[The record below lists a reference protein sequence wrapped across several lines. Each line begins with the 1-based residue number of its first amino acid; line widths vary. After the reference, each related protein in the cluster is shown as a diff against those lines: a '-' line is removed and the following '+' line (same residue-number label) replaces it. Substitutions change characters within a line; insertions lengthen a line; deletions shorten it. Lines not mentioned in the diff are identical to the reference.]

1 MNARLDDAH
10 AASARTHEVFN
21 QTPPLADYNLYAS
34 NLALREAV
42 TREGAEWADTELLKR
57 GSELGSAEMFERGI
71 IANKNPPELK
81 LFDATGNRRDAV
93 EFHPSYHE
101 LMRYIKRHGASGG
114 PWVEPRAGAHVA
126 RAAFFMMMGEI
137 DNGTLCPTTMTY
149 AVVPALQNEPKLA
162 EWVSKAVSPDYDHRF
177 IPGLE
182 KRGVTFGMGMTE
194 KQGGSDVRANTTAAA
209 YVGESEWGSE
219 YRITGHKWFF
229 SAPMCDGFLI
239 LAQTGSGGN
248 HTPTCFFLP
257 RFGPDGKQND
267 IRLQRLKD
275 KVGDRSNAGSEV
287 EFCDARAWR
296 VGEESR
302 GIQTILEMGTYTRL
316 DCVLGTSSQMRAALS
331 QAMHHASHRQVFG
344 RRLIEQPM
352 MQNVLADLA
361 LESEAATVL
370 GMRLA
375 RAFDRKTDEQEA
387 LLARVLT
394 PVAKYWVCKRG
405 PIFGGEAMEV
415 WGGNGYVEDGPLAR
429 IFRQMPLNSIWEGS
443 GNVMGL
449 DTLRALSKNPRV
461 AEALEAEL
469 APARGLDKH
478 FDTHVSELK
487 QMLKLLA
494 TQPAELE
501 FRARELMQRIALAVQ
516 GSLLLQNSPDAVA
529 ETFCASRFAADGKWG
544 AAYGVLP
551 APTDWH
557 ITKILARS
565 WPACGLNA

>member
-1 MNARLDDAH
+1 MEALAH
-10 AASARTHEVFN
+10 TTHEVFN
-21 QTPPLADYNLYAS
+21 QTPPLADYNLYTA

-42 TREGAEWADTELLKR
+42 TREGAKWADAELLER
-57 GSELGSAEMFERGI
+57 GSELGRAEMFERGI
-71 IANKNPPELK
+71 IANKNPPTLK
-81 LFDATGNRRDAV
+81 LFDATGNRRDEV

-101 LMRYIKRHGASGG
+101 LMGYIKRHGASGR
-114 PWVEPRAGAHVA
+114 PWAEPRTGAHVA

-149 AVVPALQNEPKLA
+149 AVVPAIQHEPKLA
-162 EWVSKAVSPDYDHRF
+162 DWVSKAISADYDKRF
-177 IPGLE
+177 IPGLQ
-182 KRGVTFGMGMTE
+182 KGGVTFGMGMTE
-194 KQGGSDVRANTTAAA
+194 KQGGSDVRANTTMATYA
-209 YVGESEWGSE
+209 GESEWGSE

-229 SAPMCDGFLI
+229 SAPMCDAFLI

-248 HTPTCFFLP
+248 HAPTCFFLP
-257 RFGPDGKQND
+257 RFGPDGKQNE

-287 EFCDARAWR
+287 EFCGARAWR

-331 QAMHHASHRQVFG
+331 QAIHHASHRQVFG

-361 LESEAATVL
+361 LESEASTVL

-375 RAFDRKTDEQEA
+375 RAFDRKSDEQEA

-405 PIFGGEAMEV
+405 SIFGAEAMEV
-415 WGGNGYVEDGPLAR
+415 WGGNGYVEDGPLGR

-461 AEALEAEL
+461 VEALEAEL
-469 APARGLDKH
+469 APARGMDKQ
-478 FDTHVSELK
+478 FDAHVSGLK
-487 QMLKLLA
+487 DLLGKL
-494 TQPAELE
+494 TSSPAELE
-501 FRARELMQRIALAVQ
+501 FRARELMQKIALAVQ
-516 GSLLLQNSPDAVA
+516 GSLLLQHAPAAVA
-529 ETFCASRFAADGKWG
+529 ETFCASRFAVDGKWG

-551 APTDWH
+551 APSDGH
-557 ITKILARS
+557 IDGNIGKILARA
-565 WPACGLNA
+565 WPASGLNA